1 MKEFCAT
8 AQTPRLT
15 DMATT
20 VLKAWINLEIFI
32 LKNTS
37 ETSAYGSDGSAGVIQ
52 VRTRRMSGEGWR
64 RQDLVRFGKYHLAY
78 DMREQLPSERII
90 NSSGKLT
97 FSRTNSS
104 FASS

>member
-32 LKNTS
+32 LKNKGY
-37 ETSAYGSDGSAGVIQ
+37 E
-52 VRTRRMSGEGWR
+52 
-64 RQDLVRFGKYHLAY
+64 
-78 DMREQLPSERII
+78 
-90 NSSGKLT
+90 
-97 FSRTNSS
+97 
-104 FASS
+104 